1 MVEINTSFDENV
13 SLGWQNPSI
22 LFITSSSNPAAA
34 IKMKQI
40 NLLDFRLPEFLLNKP
55 NGFRNITAEMT
66 VSYIL
71 L

>member
-13 SLGWQNPSI
+13 SLVGKI
-22 LFITSSSNPAAA
+22 LLFFITSSSNPGAA

-40 NLLDFRLPEFLLNKP
+40 NLLDFTLHEFLPNKP

-66 VSYIL
+66 VS
-71 L
+71 